1 MIKVKVEEEFFH
13 DYVGIYIKEGRPG
26 RQSQRLHLDEDG
38 ALRWVDI
45 APGLPAEVTLR
56 LPDEIARPL
65 LDALH
70 RHYAG
75 TTDARDLRADY
86 DHERKRVDRLI
97 NALIE
102 PPQATYSD
110 RQVERP

>member
-1 MIKVKVEEEFFH
+1 MIKANVQEEFFH
-13 DYVGIYIKEGRPG
+13 DYVGIYIKEGQPG
-26 RQSQRLHLDEDG
+26 GQSKRLRFDEDG
-38 ALRWVDI
+38 VLQWVDV
-45 APGLPAEVTLR
+45 ALGAYSEPTLR
-56 LPDEIARPL
+56 LPDEIARVL

-75 TTDARDLRADY
+75 TTDARALRADY

-102 PPQATYSD
+102 PPQVAGS
-110 RQVERP
+110 ERNAP